1 MIKLR
6 ALEPEDLELLYTVEN
21 DPLLWL
27 TGSNNEPYSHFALR
41 QFIETCTNDIYADR
55 QLRLVIETAGD
66 DGTAGSDVANG
77 QDNGEIKPGTVIGII
92 DLYKFSPEN
101 RRAEVGVMILK
112 PYRGR
117 GYCGEALAAIE
128 QYGGK
133 LLHLH
138 QLYAVIAVSN
148 TVCRHAFCSAGYREQ
163 ATLSQWLW
171 RGDKYEDV
179 VVAQKFLRNN
189 P

>member
-6 ALEPEDLELLYTVEN
+6 ALEPEDLELLYIVEN
-21 DPLLWL
+21 DTMLWPE
-27 TGSNNEPYSHFALR
+27 GSTNEPYSHFALR
-41 QFIETCTNDIYADR
+41 QFIECCTNDIYTDR
-55 QLRLVIETAGD
+55 QLRLVIEDEQD
-66 DGTAGSDVANG
+66 DGTAGPDANG
-77 QDNGEIKPGTVIGII
+77 HDKGTTRPRTVIGMI
-92 DLYKFSPEN
+92 DLYNFSPEN
-101 RRAEVGVMILK
+101 RRAEVGVMILQ

-128 QYGGK
+128 SYGSK
-133 LLHLH
+133 VLHLH
-138 QLYAVIAVSN
+138 QLYAAIAVSN

-179 VVAQKFLRNN
+179 VVTQKILRNI